1 MVFLFDRFSDPTSST
16 ININGSAPLT
26 KISHRLYHNRI
37 ALVQQEATLFP
48 SSFCENIAAAL
59 DVGPE
64 EQALV
69 RDDALKAACCAANVW
84 DFVSSPPEGLSLIV
98 AREVASFL
106 EDKDRGSPSRVRS
119 SVSLVSSCSIKRL
132 LPLVPSLSDM
142 VQADVRRSEP
152 RPEHHGLGPYCG
164 LHSHFSIHF
173 DLPIRQS
180 RCIPILI

>member
-69 RDDALKAACCAANVW
+69 RDDALKAACCAANIW

-119 SVSLVSSCSIKRL
+119 SRL
-132 LPLVPSLSDM
+132 LPLVPSLKSSRVECMTSLLSRLAWYKQMCD
-142 VQADVRRSEP
+142 A
-152 RPEHHGLGPYCG
+152 
-164 LHSHFSIHF
+164 
-173 DLPIRQS
+173 QS
-180 RCIPILI
+180 LDKSTMGWVPTVGSSA

>member
-1 MVFLFDRFSDPTSST
+1 TMVFLFDRFSDPTSST

-119 SVSLVSSCSIKRL
+119 S
-132 LPLVPSLSDM
+132 
-142 VQADVRRSEP
+142 
-152 RPEHHGLGPYCG
+152 
-164 LHSHFSIHF
+164 
-173 DLPIRQS
+173 
-180 RCIPILI
+180 

>member
-1 MVFLFDRFSDPTSST
+1 MKKTKLTSSRPTVDNLLPLGFFGSRRSTMVFLFDRFSDPTSST

-132 LPLVPSLSDM
+132 LPLVPSLSE
-142 VQADVRRSEP
+142 S
-152 RPEHHGLGPYCG
+152 CG
-164 LHSHFSIHF
+164 K
-173 DLPIRQS
+173 P
-180 RCIPILI
+180 